1 MTVGSIIGGG
11 IFLVIAAACGFYTSL
26 AARCKGPLLSNPW
39 IFMSK
44 EEREKELA
52 KVDIK
57 AEYRQLAVI
66 FGCLTL
72 LFGYL
77 SASFLLPRELPMFP
91 LWIIAAVMVVYAI
104 GSSLKFMKKQMY

>member
-1 MTVGSIIGGG
+1 MSIGDIIGGG
-11 IFLVIAAACGFYTSL
+11 FMIAIAAACGYYTAL
-26 AARCKGPLLSNPW
+26 TARCKGPILSNPW

-57 AEYRQLAVI
+57 AEYRQLTII

-72 LFGYL
+72 IFGYL
-77 SASFLLPRELPMFP
+77 GAIFLFPHELPMFP
-91 LWIIAAVMVVYAI
+91 LWILSAFMVIYAI
-104 GSSLKFMKKQMY
+104 GSGIKFMKKQMY